1 MPLYQIKIVIQE
13 YKIDEFVD
21 SLPSLLSGFRKEIGC
36 LDYRVYQ
43 DLDEEHA
50 FCIVAEWETHETM
63 QQHFRTQNFVVL
75 IGAARV
81 LGATFEMIMAEVL
94 ESGGFERIA
103 KIAAHKTTN

>member
-1 MPLYQIKIVIQE
+1 MSSSIVCARLFLG
-13 YKIDEFVD
+13 FV
-21 SLPSLLSGFRKEIGC
+21 KKVGC

-63 QQHFRTQNFVVL
+63 QKHFLTQNFVVL

-81 LGATFEMIMAEVL
+81 LGETFEINIGEVL
-94 ESGGFERIA
+94 KTGGFKLAKEQIA
-103 KIAAHKTTN
+103 SQDKVRGVPG